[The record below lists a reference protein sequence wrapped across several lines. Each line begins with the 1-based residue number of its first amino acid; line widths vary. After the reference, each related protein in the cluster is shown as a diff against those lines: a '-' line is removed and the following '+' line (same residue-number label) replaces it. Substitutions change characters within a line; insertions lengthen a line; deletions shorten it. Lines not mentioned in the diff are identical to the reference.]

1 MHTTSHLLLVRPAA
15 FGFNPETAPT
25 NVFQKTP
32 ADFSPEIHQ
41 KALYEFENMVELL
54 RENDVNVLVAE
65 DTPEPYKPDAMF
77 PNNWITTH
85 QDGTIVLY
93 PLQAPNRRAER
104 REEILNMLKNKYKV
118 RNVINLSHYE
128 NRNKFLEGTGS
139 LVLDHHNKI
148 AYASLSPRT
157 HAEVVDRFCNLMNYK
172 SLNFQAFD
180 EFGQPIYHTNVVMSM
195 GDKFVI
201 ICFDAIK
208 DEIDQEDLLNSFRK
222 TQKEIIKIS
231 YEQMKNFVANCIE
244 ISNNKGE
251 HLLLLSQRAY
261 DSIEETQK
269 KRLESYVRLL
279 PCPLQTIETY
289 AGGSAR
295 CMIVEIF
302 LPSF

>member
-15 FGFNPETAPT
+15 FGYNPETAAT

-41 KALYEFENMVELL
+41 KALQEFENMVKLL
-54 RENDVNVLVAE
+54 QENDVNLLIAE
-65 DTPEPYKPDAMF
+65 DTPTPYKPDAMF

-104 REEILNMLKNKYKV
+104 REEIINMLKNKYKV
-118 RNVINLSHYE
+118 RNVINLTHYE
-128 NRNKFLEGTGS
+128 SRNKFLEGTGS
-139 LVLDHHNKI
+139 LVFDHHNKI

-172 SLNFQAFD
+172 SLNFQALD

-201 ICFDAIK
+201 ICFEAIK

-231 YEQMKNFVANCIE
+231 YEQMKNFLANCIE

-261 DSIEETQK
+261 DSLEETQK

-279 PCPLQTIETY
+279 PCPLDTIETY

-302 LPSF
+302 LPTF

>member
-15 FGFNPETAPT
+15 FGYNPETAST

-32 ADFSPEIHQ
+32 SDFSPEIHQ
-41 KALYEFENMVELL
+41 KALYEFENMVKLL
-54 RENDVNVLVAE
+54 QESDVNLLIAE
-65 DTPEPYKPDAMF
+65 DTPTPYKPDAMF

-93 PLQAPNRRAER
+93 PLYAPNRRPER
-104 REEILNMLKNKYKV
+104 REEIIQMLKNRYKV

-157 HAEVVDRFCNLMNYK
+157 HAEVIDRFCSLMGYK
-172 SLNFQAFD
+172 NLNFQALD
-180 EFGQPIYHTNVVMSM
+180 EFGQPIYHTNVVMTI
-195 GDKFVI
+195 GEKFVI
-201 ICFDAIK
+201 ICFEAIK

-231 YEQMKNFVANCIE
+231 YEQMKNFVANSIE
-244 ISNNKGE
+244 ITNNKGE
-251 HLLLLSQRAY
+251 HFLVLSQRAY
-261 DSIEETQK
+261 NSLAESQK
-269 KRLESYVRLL
+269 KRLENYVKFL
-279 PCPLQTIETY
+279 PCPLNTIETY

-302 LPSF
+302 LPTF